1 MAEGK
6 QVVVDLTFNANADNA
21 KKAMKSLMQELNALS
36 NSALKNASTGTLNKD
51 LLTASHTAIQLRQN
65 LETAFNVK
73 TGNLD
78 LVKFNQSMK
87 SAGMSLEQYRTQ
99 LMNLGPAGAQSFA
112 QLSTAI
118 MQADAPLTRV
128 NSKLNDFAVSLK
140 NTAKWQISSSILHGL
155 IGSINS
161 AYSYAQNLNA
171 SLNDIRIVTGASAE
185 EMSKFASAANK
196 AAKSLSTSTKT
207 YADAAL
213 IFYQQGL
220 GDADVKERTDAV
232 IKMANVTK
240 DSAAEVSSYMTAIW
254 NNFDDGSKSLEHYAD
269 VMTAL
274 GAATA
279 SSTAEIADG
288 LEKFASIG
296 KTIGL
301 SYDYATSALA
311 TIVSQTRQSA
321 DTVGTGL
328 RTIFSRL
335 QGLSLGETLEDGV
348 NLNKYSQALST
359 VGVQILDAS
368 GNMKDMDTILESL
381 AGKWASLSQAQKTA
395 LAQTVGGVRQYTT
408 LISLMDNWDSME
420 TNLVTAKGSSGALQE
435 QADIYAESWDAAKD
449 RVRASAEA
457 IYSSLINDEFF
468 ISLNNGFA
476 GFLDQISNIIDGL
489 GGLKGVLLTLTPI
502 VTKLFRDQITSGL
515 RNTIVSLQALTPK
528 GRASLKATQ
537 QEAIEQTA
545 KMYEDS
551 STAGGYAMADQYRR
565 TAKVQQSYLDNSRSM
580 SDDDKRLAQ
589 EEVSRYNDLFGS
601 RVQKAGEEADKSD
614 KAQDEA
620 SEAARQ
626 ARRKALKKK
635 TADIEKERK
644 AKVAESNKTLDA
656 NMQAELDA
664 DDVKHT
670 AGESE
675 KTRVAKEEKQ
685 RQIREKY
692 KKRKEQAERKI
703 NKDTP
708 SAEKLGKNLQAAEAD
723 LTKKATAQG
732 FQEKA
737 KEIIQAK
744 VDVDTSDIEG
754 AKKDLQNLIATIRT
768 AAENGEIDLD
778 ASGFAAALDQI
789 EAKAKKSE
797 TSLQDL
803 RDAASQLQGVT
814 DAAMDATDLAQNGSE
829 DESGP
834 KGYERAALEA
844 GVDEETTKKTSQD
857 LVDTGVEAG
866 ASLLEVA
873 VASQEADQ
881 AAADLEQRLNNM
893 GNLKVDFASGFTA
906 SISAISAVGSAISSV
921 TGLMDV
927 WGDSSA
933 SVGEKVLSTIMTLA
947 SVAGSLGSA
956 FDSSNVAILKSMA
969 TTLAAKLGWFG
980 LSGSMLSTAAAAP
993 VAGAA
998 TGAAG
1003 GTAAAGGVAA
1013 QLGWWPFTLIMLA
1026 VVAVVALVVGA
1037 FVGLI
1042 SVAQSLSDAYNADAI
1057 AAEKAAE
1064 TARAL
1069 GDAYT
1074 EAANKYQTMIDT
1086 MDQYTSARAALDSL
1100 TEGTQAYNDAL
1111 AEANEAGLALI
1122 NSTSGLKRGEDYRW
1136 ENGELIID
1144 QDAMDRVKQEESE
1157 RVAQTRAASLM
1168 ADANAATAKAKADR
1182 TAFVREDD
1190 VSGWA
1195 GLGAGAAMGA
1205 GYGAMFGP
1213 WGAAIGGVLGGIAG
1227 LGTALWGNSVDNKA
1241 QNEQIDKLAKQYE
1254 TMGEEAFDE
1263 ANLEALGFDTAN
1275 KAYIDSL
1282 KEVVEATVA
1291 AADQTSNAARLAAQ
1305 EILATDETYQRMDAE
1320 DKDRLGAASGR
1331 MYQTYQAEA
1340 EAKYLEQAQSRGW
1353 FNSGNAESKAAWEK
1367 YADITGLDE
1376 LNGYKVE
1383 NYAGNGDDARVE
1395 YSYIDDEG
1403 ERQTREVTAQQI
1415 AAELAAAEAAEK
1427 LGQST
1432 EFLINEFN
1440 RLESTTVKTA
1450 DGLEQKTEQQL
1461 KEDQAL
1467 SDFLAGD
1474 MTQSSRSEA
1483 MAMANALG
1491 GDRNIETSQ
1500 ASSYLGSAFGGEDG
1514 ILSDEE
1520 AKKYGYESAAVMA
1533 AAFQEEYNNT
1543 MKAWDSIELPGGIGE
1558 WGENLSLEAAQSL
1571 ENTISELNLGPMGEA
1586 AGEKF
1591 VAGLNT
1597 MLAGVKPEDQAA
1609 ALNALMAID
1618 WSDWDALSQADVVL
1632 QKFGVDI
1639 DLTSQEWL
1647 DFAESMRIAARAVP
1661 DFSQLKSNLNSI
1673 SKILGD
1679 LEFGEAIDEDDY
1691 NTLVEYNQEWSKFF
1705 VTQADGSRK
1714 FIGDAE
1720 AMTAA
1725 TRDLALEHKNL
1736 LETYSAAAQND
1747 DISSF
1752 NWDQKITEETLD
1764 QARSDFEALRN
1775 GESGAILNPVLEAL
1789 GYNEDAISA
1798 ALADP
1803 EKMQAMFNAIYEAID
1818 PAYLNQIDAEFKE
1831 MVASTATSVAE
1842 LQQMLS
1848 EGVIDDATY
1857 SKSLLAMASGYD
1869 YCSEAVKNYQEALA
1883 NGEGIAEAQAILERT
1898 VALEQE
1904 AAKYGKAY
1912 QNAMSGRS
1920 SVSIEDLTALQEAA
1934 PELYDQFL
1942 TMSDAEWVDSAYE
1955 HYSAMLEARIASY
1968 PKDSAAYREA
1978 VMEKRE
1984 LDEEYY
1990 SALEE
1995 RAESALNSVREHQE
2009 GLRDAIS
2016 GASDALDGLLEGKS
2030 FNELGKAEV
2039 ANLIQSLREVGYS
2052 AEEIDRILK
2061 NLGKDEEQSSTA
2073 SMLAA
2078 ARAKTQLMLAEIGT
2092 YKQEQAA
2099 YESLGAEGFNAT
2111 EANTTITVDADV
2123 QSPLKTEGDSIVPQT
2138 TPGESTIEVSLDSQN
2153 ATYNPETGDIY
2164 VKSAD
2169 GLITYRFD
2177 VDNVAQ
2183 AFDPDTGLYTLTDP
2197 KTGKIIYQFNL
2208 NNAPSSFD
2216 PDTGKVTILDPETG
2230 TIDYQFDIKD
2240 LSAAFDPDT
2249 GEYTLT
2255 DPDTGAIA
2263 YAFNINDT
2271 VGAFDPEKGT
2281 YTLYD
2286 STTGQLKYSF
2296 SVTNETAAFDPT
2308 TGKYTLTDATTGKI
2322 IYTTTVNTNSTT
2334 FDPTTGSILITT
2346 PEGHTIPYKVEVD
2359 NNASTFDAA
2368 SGKLV
2373 VVDADGKK
2381 VPYTVDVSNGVYNPA
2396 TKQIEFTDAS
2406 GNKVSYSVDGAEGFV
2421 YDEATNSF
2429 TFANS
2434 DGTVNYSVAAASGYV
2449 YDKESNTWKFN
2460 PSAVTANVGLEGDD
2474 LPEDGEERTVTV
2486 YVKTVDTSIDEVI
2499 ASQEALQAAVGKA
2512 GYDYWG
2518 SLGKTGWFDAGF
2530 NNTWNDIVDS
2540 KFNVAQYLATHD
2552 NGEAELRSMSGAIG
2566 KELQRQL
2573 EEEFGGDMSAALA
2586 NESWATGYNLYLGL
2600 IKGYQAA
2607 GGEAANMVGPV
2618 NGALLAQINSDLGVQ
2633 SPSKYTKETGHW
2645 LMAGL
2650 VEGFAET
2657 PFEATG
2663 LAGKVMGAIQD
2674 ELADV
2679 SPGDALKAI
2688 EDELFG
2694 IDNGTD
2700 AEGNPIIR
2708 GTELTSEEKAN
2719 YLAQKG
2725 YKIQAN
2731 EDGTFQAY
2739 TIDSEGNVQKAIGE
2753 AYETFDQAYLTLV
2766 TDMFSE
2772 KRMAD
2777 YLSGG
2782 YMTSGDFDA
2791 IEQGLIKEALENGF
2805 KEWKAKNP
2813 DSGFET
2819 LDELLQSGDP
2829 HVVGDFYDNYF
2840 TPAVANGAQTLQ
2852 DAMSMAYANIQDEW
2866 ITTLKNVNKAT
2877 DEAAKQMYD
2886 SWMTTFEALSDA
2898 YAAIFSG
2905 ENLSESLS
2913 KESQRALIDGWLK
2926 EGYTPDEIRDMMLNK
2941 DSVSIDDL
2949 SMQDYA
2955 NSGSQQGG
2963 AAVGFDYNADGTV
2976 KETSYTQWEANMR
2989 AHYQRQ
2995 ADQFA
3000 STEDMVAADT
3010 QAAHKEYLTWMG
3022 QGLNF
3027 DQILA
3032 EKGVTRDKYDSDEAY
3047 QAAVKAVQAGMAD
3060 AQTLADVGFYE
3071 RNEDGTYVTTDEL
3084 SEAVKTG
3091 YVDAMMAG
3099 HGATA
3104 AEREQVYLDAYGNLI
3119 ANDIEYR
3126 QGMRDRYSGARDA
3139 AVSKLEED
3147 RDLVNKAMNGEA
3159 LSPEEQA
3166 RVDALV
3172 EQYGSL
3178 EDANIGLASTID
3190 QTIAAFNRMIAAIDA
3205 GYTNLGD
3212 GVWGKKVGDTTVTQH
3227 EGQYDTLEAARA
3239 TGLLTDNWTDADGD
3253 GVYSKTMAIQDPE
3266 TGKYYIVT
3274 HTSEMETMSEDSEEF
3289 EALAPEGTQY
3299 TDNAQLEAA
3308 QAAGFADLNEQDTY
3322 INEAETRKIVG
3333 VNGEEKN
3340 LMATESEIIGSEM
3353 EGQLAQTVEGWND
3366 LTEAE
3371 QNAMAAEKEANLT
3384 AEERAELLKEAEKR
3398 QRKYANEIKKME
3410 KAYKKLADEGD
3421 DLLKTANDE
3430 EASMTDRAAAIDGL
3444 REIYEGI
3451 LGPMEDVDDEFVKSA
3466 KNMEDAKKAAE
3477 GDEEAMNR
3485 LQVAYVDALTPDV
3498 DFTPELQDLAA
3509 EIAAWD
3515 PGDLEVG
3522 ATIDDTDFLAK
3533 CVDLVD
3539 KCGLTADQASAAL
3552 SAMGVDAKLVK
3563 HEQTTPPTQEEIAAS
3578 GGIYVPD
3585 PATGEKKYIAASG
3598 SATIEKTGDKYV
3610 WWTLEGAT
3618 YNGKGVT
3625 GGGNGGTGGGGRR
3638 RGGGGGGG
3646 GGREARRANH
3656 VTKDDYVE
3664 RYHEID
3670 NAIDDLAD
3678 AYDRLNNQQD
3688 RAWGKNRIAAM
3699 KEQEG
3704 IIKKQI
3710 AATEEKIRQA
3720 EEYLKLDKEAAEAAG
3735 WIFGDDGNV
3744 VNYDEFMSAQVD
3756 KYNDAIDAYNDMS
3769 AKEQEKLDK
3778 KYSEMK
3784 DEDGNNY
3791 SSYEDYLKKTLLDG
3805 PKEALEKYEETMELL
3820 EDLGMDYD
3828 EFLNAWHD
3836 NIIGQ
3841 IQTKLDTTLQVT
3853 GAQLEYLEHKLSRI
3867 GDYAYGA
3874 ADAIANIADQMSLA
3888 QANYNANMTAIDE
3901 LLQAYNGD
3909 WSVASIMSMTPEQRE
3924 QFSADLANM
3933 DLESGDIELI
3943 LGAISGMQDAAAQ
3956 LDEAMI
3962 SSFQTFE
3969 KALQSFDEEL
3979 ARHISEIEHAQTIT
3993 ASYRN
3998 ILDLTGRSVTGM
4010 NAAMIKSIND
4020 QVVAQSKSRLSASK
4034 TRYESSQTALAS
4046 AQQVFDE
4053 AKAKHEAGEMTD
4065 AAFAE
4070 AQATYQSAV
4079 DMANSAQEE
4088 FLSSWE
4094 DALQAAADAFVSN
4107 MEEAVR
4113 EVGGMLSGGLAGGLA
4128 ELEDQFAKLQER
4140 DQNYV
4145 DDYEK
4150 IYQLTKM
4157 TRDLND
4163 KIDSTTNVRAQ
4174 KELLKYQ
4181 KEINGLLESD
4191 QKMSEYDID
4200 YLQKKLDLKMA
4211 EIAMDEAQNAKSQVT
4226 MRRDSEGNYNY
4237 VYTADEDAVAQAE
4250 SEYADKLYAM
4260 QVANDEYITSLSEN
4274 MANLSSQMM
4283 NEIAAIDTTI
4293 YDTDEKYQAEV
4304 ARITEHYSQQMEYY
4318 NGEMSKVLGNNKTL
4332 YEEDWTNFSKYTGY
4346 KLSAEK
4352 DYVTNW
4358 NQTILSQVTG
4368 FETQE
4373 GFYQNFNKAIF
4384 GDDPTKP
4391 SSDSLIGRLVEA
4403 YKAMRQQ
4410 IQQANEAAG
4419 YDTESLATALVGNI
4433 GTATTQAETA
4443 AQSITTSAQNIATAI
4458 GQMTT
4463 GIGDAMDEYC
4473 DAMSAMVESTDVL
4486 LDALLDFLSI
4496 AGDIGDLEIDEGIL
4510 AEIRRRKEERE
4521 NQGNPASMDTGGY
4534 TGSWGSDGRVAI
4546 LHQKELVL
4554 NAEDTAN
4561 MLASVGILRQIASVI
4576 DLNALASAGGF
4587 GNLVAG
4593 SIGGHKEVLQQEVHI
4608 EAHFPN
4614 ATDKNQIEEAFKDI
4628 VNLAAQYSNRM

>member
-1 MAEGK
+1 MAANTEIK
-6 QVVVDLTFNANADNA
+6 VNLTFQSNVEQARQSIKQLQTDLNSLTQ
-21 KKAMKSLMQELNALS
+21 KSLTN
-36 NSALKNASTGTLNKD
+36 NSGLQLNKD
-51 LLTASHTAIQLRQN
+51 LLQASSTAQQLKIN
-65 LETAFNVK
+65 LQSAFNTQ
-73 TGNLD
+73 TGKLD
-78 LVKFNQSMK
+78 LVAFNNSMKQAGLSVTKYRDALLALGPSGQQAFNQ
-87 SAGMSLEQYRTQ
+87 LQ
-99 LMNLGPAGAQSFA
+99 QS
-112 QLSTAI
+112 I
-118 MQADAPLTRV
+118 MTADAPLTRI
-128 NSKLNDFAVSLK
+128 NSKMADLATSLK
-140 NTAKWQISSSILHGL
+140 NTVKWQLSSSLIHGFMS
-155 IGSINS
+155 SINQ
-161 AYSYAQNLNA
+161 AFSYAENLNGA
-171 SLNDIRIVTGASAE
+171 LNDIRIVTGASAD
-185 EMSKFASAANK
+185 EMAKFATQANL

-220 GDADVKERTDAV
+220 GDAEVKERTDAV

-240 DSAAEVSSYMTAIW
+240 DSASEVSSYMTAIW

-279 SSTAEIADG
+279 SSTAEIAAG

-311 TIVSQTRQSA
+311 TIVAQTRQSA

-348 NLNKYSQALST
+348 DLNKYSKALST

-368 GNMKDMDTILESL
+368 GNMKNMDAILESL
-381 AGKWASLSQAQKTA
+381 ADKWGTLSQAQKTA

-408 LISLMDNWDSME
+408 LIALMDNWKSME
-420 TNLVTAKGSSGALQE
+420 TNLATAQGSSGTLQE
-435 QADIYAESWDAAKD
+435 QADIYAQSWEAAKN
-449 RVRASAEA
+449 RVKASAED
-457 IYSSLINDEFF
+457 IYTSLINDEFF
-468 ISLNNGFA
+468 ITLNNGFS
-476 GFLDQISNIIDGL
+476 GFLDQLDSVIDGL
-489 GGLKGVLLTLTPI
+489 GGLKGILLTLTPI
-502 VTKLFRDQITSGL
+502 VTNLFKGSITSGL
-515 RNTIVSLQALTPK
+515 NNMALSLMSITPK
-528 GRASLKATQ
+528 GRNIADKTRLEAANAASDMYYSGDTPGGNAMAQAARMQNSVQTTYLNQQRNLSEQEKQRAQANMQRGNVLRQKLEERSARVDTVNGRANNATNRVLAAINNSSATDEVKERLRKSYADAANQAQRESLQHGAAQSFKGFSFDSTEKGIEKAKAALQSFLSLLKENAGVSFSENFEAALQNLQTTLEQTELSAEELQTALNGVVNAEAAESQ
-537 QEAIEQTA
+537 QNAEDGTTGLDKMAQVEETMKNDAGIDVKKEGVDEALMDSVDAHGELGEQTA
-545 KMYEDS
+545 
-551 STAGGYAMADQYRR
+551 
-565 TAKVQQSYLDNSRSM
+565 
-580 SDDDKRLAQ
+580 
-589 EEVSRYNDLFGS
+589 
-601 RVQKAGEEADKSD
+601 
-614 KAQDEA
+614 
-620 SEAARQ
+620 
-626 ARRKALKKK
+626 
-635 TADIEKERK
+635 
-644 AKVAESNKTLDA
+644 
-656 NMQAELDA
+656 
-664 DDVKHT
+664 
-670 AGESE
+670 
-675 KTRVAKEEKQ
+675 
-685 RQIREKY
+685 
-692 KKRKEQAERKI
+692 
-703 NKDTP
+703 
-708 SAEKLGKNLQAAEAD
+708 
-723 LTKKATAQG
+723 
-732 FQEKA
+732 
-737 KEIIQAK
+737 
-744 VDVDTSDIEG
+744 
-754 AKKDLQNLIATIRT
+754 
-768 AAENGEIDLD
+768 
-778 ASGFAAALDQI
+778 
-789 EAKAKKSE
+789 
-797 TSLQDL
+797 
-803 RDAASQLQGVT
+803 
-814 DAAMDATDLAQNGSE
+814 
-829 DESGP
+829 
-834 KGYERAALEA
+834 
-844 GVDEETTKKTSQD
+844 D
-857 LVDTGVEAG
+857 LVDG
-866 ASLLEVA
+866 LQEV
-873 VASQEADQ
+873 QMEADHTRQ
-881 AAADLEQRLNNM
+881 SIEDMATP
-893 GNLKVDFASGFTA
+893 KVDFGSTFTMVST
-906 SISAISAVGSAISSV
+906 SIMGIGSAISSV
-921 TGLMDV
+921 MGLMDV
-927 WGDSSA
+927 WQDESA
-933 SVGEKVLSTIMTLA
+933 SVGQKLVSTFMSLGMVGMSLTSVFNAQNAALAKQAFATLA
-947 SVAGSLGSA
+947 VKAGWMG
-956 FDSSNVAILKSMA
+956 
-969 TTLAAKLGWFG
+969 
-980 LSGSMLSTAAAAP
+980 AAASQAL
-993 VAGAA
+993 
-998 TGAAG
+998 AAG
-1003 GTAAAGGVAA
+1003 GAKITGVAFGKAGMTAMIGGIQA
-1013 QLGWWPFTLIMLA
+1013 QLGWWPIIAIFLA
-1026 VVAVVALVVGA
+1026 IVAAVALVTAAIAGIKA
-1037 FVGLI
+1037 
-1042 SVAQSLSDAYNADAI
+1042 LSDIYNADAI
-1057 AAEKAAE
+1057 AAERAAE

-1069 GDAYT
+1069 GNAYT
-1074 EAANKYQTMIDT
+1074 EAAEKYQNMIDT
-1086 MDQYTSARAALDSL
+1086 MDKYQSARDALDSL
-1100 TEGTQAYNDAL
+1100 TEGTQAYNEAL
-1111 AEANEAGLALI
+1111 AEANEAGLELI

-1136 ENGELIID
+1136 ENGQLIID
-1144 QDAMDRVKQEESE
+1144 QDAMERVKQAESE

-1168 ADANAATAKAKADR
+1168 ADADAAAAKAKADQ
-1182 TAFVREDD
+1182 TALVRKNDAS
-1190 VSGWA
+1190 V
-1195 GLGAGAAMGA
+1195 LGATAGGAAA
-1205 GYGAMFGP
+1205 
-1213 WGAAIGGVLGGIAG
+1213 GAAIGSVIPVI
-1227 LGTALWGNSVDNKA
+1227 GTALGAVIGTIGGLAGSLIYNGVTNDKE
-1241 QNEQIDKLAKQYE
+1241 NERIDALTKQYQ
-1254 TMGEEAFDE
+1254 TMGAEAFDDE
-1263 ANLEALGFDTAN
+1263 NLKALGFDTAN
-1275 KAYIDSL
+1275 QAYIDSL

-1305 EILATDETYQRMDAE
+1305 ELLSTDETYQRMDSE
-1320 DKDRLGAASGR
+1320 EKDRLGAAAGR

-1340 EAKYLEQAQSRGW
+1340 EAKYLEQAQDRGW
-1353 FNSGNAESKAAWEK
+1353 FRSGTDQSKEAWNK
-1367 YADITGLDE
+1367 YAELTGIKDLS
-1376 LNGYKVE
+1376 GYKVT
-1383 NYAGNGDDARVE
+1383 NYAGSGDDARVE
-1395 YSYIDDEG
+1395 YQYIDENG

-1415 AAELAAAEAAEK
+1415 AAELAAAEAADK

-1432 EFLINEFN
+1432 EFLISEFN
-1440 RLESTTVKTA
+1440 RLESSTSKT
-1450 DGLEQKTEQQL
+1450 DK
-1461 KEDQAL
+1461 AL

-1474 MTQSSRSEA
+1474 MTMSTKSEAEA
-1483 MAMANALG
+1483 MADAFD
-1491 GDRNIETSQ
+1491 GDREIDVDQ
-1500 ASSYLGSAFGGEDG
+1500 ASTYLGTQFGGEDG
-1514 ILSDEE
+1514 ILSDDE
-1520 AKKYGYESAAVMA
+1520 AKKYGYESAAAMA
-1533 AAFQEEYNNT
+1533 EAFQTEYNNS
-1543 MKAWDSIELPGGIGE
+1543 MKAWDSIELPAGIGE
-1558 WGENLSLEAAQSL
+1558 WGENLSLEAAQNL
-1571 ENTISELNLGPMGEA
+1571 ENTLSELNLGPLGAE

-1597 MLAGVKPEDQAA
+1597 MLAGVDPDKQGA
-1609 ALNALMAID
+1609 ALDQLMALD
-1618 WSDWDALSQADVVL
+1618 WSDWDALSQADLIL
-1632 QKFGVDI
+1632 QEFGVDL
-1639 DLTSQEWL
+1639 DLTADEWVT
-1647 DFAESMRIAARAVP
+1647 FAENMRIAARAVP
-1661 DFSQLKSNLNSI
+1661 DFSKLKSDLNNI
-1673 SKILGD
+1673 TKIIND
-1679 LEFGEAIDEDDY
+1679 LDFGKAIKDEDY
-1691 NTLVEYNQEWSKFF
+1691 QTLVAYNQEWSKFF
-1705 VTQADGSRK
+1705 VMQADGSRK

-1720 AMTAA
+1720 AMATA

-1736 LETYSAAAQND
+1736 LETYSAAAKND
-1747 DISSF
+1747 DVNDF
-1752 NWDQKITEETLD
+1752 KWDQKITEDTIA
-1764 QARSDFEALRN
+1764 QAREDFENLRS
-1775 GESGAILNPVLEAL
+1775 GESGDVLNPVLAAL
-1789 GYNEDAISA
+1789 GYDEAAIQA

-1803 EKMQAMFNAIYEAID
+1803 EKMQAMFDAIYKAID
-1818 PAYLNQIDAEFKE
+1818 PTHLNQIDAEFKE
-1831 MVASTATSVAE
+1831 MYASTATTVAE
-1842 LQQMLS
+1842 LQKMLADNI
-1848 EGVIDDATY
+1848 IDDAAY

-1912 QNAMSGRS
+1912 EHAMSGRS
-1920 SVSIEDLTALQEAA
+1920 SVSIEDLTALQEVA

-1942 TMSDAEWVDSAYE
+1942 TMSDAEWIDSAYE
-1955 HYSAMLEARIASY
+1955 HYSAMLDARIASY

-1978 VMEKRE
+1978 VMEKQE

-2009 GLRDAIS
+2009 ELRDAIS
-2016 GASDALDGLLEGKS
+2016 GASDALDALLEGKS
-2030 FNELGKAEV
+2030 FNELGKAEI
-2039 ANLIQSLREVGYS
+2039 ASLIQSLREVGYS

-2073 SMLAA
+2073 TMLAA

-2092 YKQEQAA
+2092 YKQEQLA

-2138 TPGESTIEVSLDSQN
+2138 SPGESTIEVSLDSQN

-2208 NNAPSSFD
+2208 DNAPSSFD

-2346 PEGHTIPYKVEVD
+2346 PEGHIIPYKVEVD

-2406 GNKVSYSVDGAEGFV
+2406 GNKVSYSVAGAEGFV

-2434 DGTVNYSVAAASGYV
+2434 DGTVSYSVTAASGYV
-2449 YDKESNTWKFN
+2449 YDKESNTWKFS

-2486 YVKTVDTSIDEVI
+2486 YVKTVDTSVEEIL
-2499 ASQEALQAAVGKA
+2499 ASQAHLQSIVNSNSYKEWASKGK
-2512 GYDYWG
+2512 
-2518 SLGKTGWFDAGF
+2518 GWFDAGF

-2540 KFNVAQYLATHD
+2540 NFNVAHYLSTHKED
-2552 NGEAELRSMSGAIG
+2552 GEKNIRSMTTDIG

-2573 EEEFGGDMSAALA
+2573 EEDFGGDMAKAMA
-2586 NESWATGYNLYLGL
+2586 DESWRTGYDLYLGL
-2600 IKGYQAA
+2600 VKGYQAA
-2607 GGEAANMVGPV
+2607 GGDAANMVGPV

-2633 SPSKYTKETGHW
+2633 SPSKYTRETGHW

-2663 LAGKVMGAIQD
+2663 LASKVMGAIQE

-2679 SPGDALKAI
+2679 SPEDALKAI

-2852 DAMSMAYANIQDEW
+2852 DSMSMAYANIQDEW

-2963 AAVGFDYNADGTV
+2963 AAVGFEYNADGTV
-2976 KETSYTQWEANMR
+2976 KETSYTQWETNMR

-3032 EKGVTRDKYDSDEAY
+3032 EKGITRDKYDSDEAY

-3060 AQTLADVGFYE
+3060 AQTLADAGFYE

-3084 SEAVKTG
+3084 SDAVKTG
-3091 YVDAMMAG
+3091 YVDAMMSS

-3104 AEREQVYLDAYGNLI
+3104 AEREQTYLDAYGNLI

-3126 QGMRDRYSGARDA
+3126 QGMRDRYTGARDA

-3147 RDLVNKAMNGEA
+3147 RDLVNRAIKGDA

-3172 EQYGSL
+3172 DEYGSL

-3212 GVWGKKVGDTTVTQH
+3212 GVWGKKKGETTITQH
-3227 EGQYDTLEAARA
+3227 EGQYDTLEAASA
-3239 TGLLTDNWTDADGD
+3239 TGLLNDNWTDADGD
-3253 GVYSKTMAIQDPE
+3253 GVYSKTMAVQDPE

-3322 INEAETRKIVG
+3322 INEAETRNIVG
-3333 VNGEEKN
+3333 VNGESKN
-3340 LMATESEIIGSEM
+3340 LMATENEIIGSEM
-3353 EGQLAQTVEGWND
+3353 EGRLAQTVEGWNE

-3371 QNAMAAEKEANLT
+3371 QNARAAEAEANLT

-3421 DLLKTANDE
+3421 DLIKTANDE
-3430 EASMTDRAAAIDGL
+3430 EASMSDRAAAIGGL

-3451 LGPMEDVDDEFVKSA
+3451 LGPMENVSDEFVKSA
-3466 KNMEDAKKAAE
+3466 ENMELAKKAAE
-3477 GDEEAMNR
+3477 GDEEAMNQ
-3485 LQVAYVDALTPDV
+3485 LQVAYLDALTGLDLTDEV
-3498 DFTPELQDLAA
+3498 NADLAA
-3509 EIAAWD
+3509 LAQTVAAY
-3515 PGDLEVG
+3515 PFEDLEIG

-3533 CVDLVD
+3533 CVDLVN
-3539 KCGLTADQASAAL
+3539 KCGLTAEQASAAL

-3563 HEQTTPPTQEEIAAS
+3563 HEQDTPPTQEQISAS

-3585 PATGEKKYIAASG
+3585 AATGGTKYVPASG

-3625 GGGNGGTGGGGRR
+3625 GGGNGGTGGRGGR

-3646 GGREARRANH
+3646 SREARRANH
-3656 VTKDDYVE
+3656 VKKDDYVE

-3670 NAIDDLAD
+3670 NVIDDLTD

-3688 RAWGKNRIAAM
+3688 RAWGKNRIDAM
-3699 KEQEG
+3699 KAQTA
-3704 IIKKQI
+3704 IIKQQV

-3720 EEYLKLDKEAAEAAG
+3720 EEYLKLDKKAAEAAG
-3735 WIFGDDGNV
+3735 WLFDENGNV
-3744 VNYDEFMSAQVD
+3744 MNYDEFMGKQVD
-3756 KYNDAIDAYNDMS
+3756 KYNSAIDAYNKMS
-3769 AKEQEKLDK
+3769 AGEQEKLDEKWSK
-3778 KYSEMK
+3778 KKNADGEYYS
-3784 DEDGNNY
+3784 G
-3791 SSYEDYLKKTLLDG
+3791 YEDYLKQTLLDG
-3805 PKEALEKYEETMELL
+3805 PKEALDQYEETMELL

-3841 IQTKLDTTLQVT
+3841 IQTKLDTTLEVT
-3853 GAQLEYLEHKLSRI
+3853 ESQLEYLDHKLSRI
-3867 GDYAYGA
+3867 SDDAYKTA
-3874 ADAIANIADQMSLA
+3874 EALTIMAQQMEISSTQFDANKSALND
-3888 QANYNANMTAIDE
+3888 
-3901 LLQAYNGD
+3901 LLQAYNENWTAESLMNGD
-3909 WSVASIMSMTPEQRE
+3909 ISIDDLV
-3924 QFSADLANM
+3924 SAGM
-3933 DLESGDIELI
+3933 ESGDIELLQNI
-3943 LGAISGMQDAAAQ
+3943 MSGLMDASAQ
-3956 LDEAMI
+3956 MSEQMV
-3962 SSFQTFE
+3962 SSIE
-3969 KALQSFDEEL
+3969 SMANAFDEFN
-3979 ARHISEIEHAQTIT
+3979 ADMDRYISTIEHAQAVTST
-3993 ASYRN
+3993 YRN
-3998 ILDLTGRSVTGM
+3998 IIDLTGRTMSGFNSSM
-4010 NAAMIKSIND
+4010 LKSIND
-4020 QVVAQSKSRLSASK
+4020 ATVAQSKANLSANK
-4034 TRYESSQTALAS
+4034 TKYDTVKVEYEEAKKAYEAAQASYAEGGIDAAALKAAKDTYQTA
-4046 AQQVFDE
+4046 QDN
-4053 AKAKHEAGEMTD
+4053 MN
-4065 AAFAE
+4065 E
-4070 AQATYQSAV
+4070 AQES
-4079 DMANSAQEE
+4079 

-4094 DALQAAADAFVSN
+4094 AALQAAADAFQSN
-4107 MEEAVR
+4107 MEAAMR
-4113 EVGGMLSGGLAGGLA
+4113 DVGEMMSGHLAGGLA
-4128 ELEDQFAKLQER
+4128 ELEDQFAKLSEQ

-4157 TRDLND
+4157 TRDLTD
-4163 KIDSTTNVRAQ
+4163 KIDNTSNVRAQ

-4191 QKMSEYDID
+4191 QQMSQYDID
-4200 YLQKKLDLKMA
+4200 YLRKKIDLKMA
-4211 EIAMDEAQNAKSQVT
+4211 EIALDEAQNAKSQVT

-4237 VYTADEDAVAQAE
+4237 VYTADENAVEKAE
-4250 SEYADKLYAM
+4250 SDYADRLYEM
-4260 QVANDEYITSLSEN
+4260 QKANDEYITSLSEN
-4274 MANLSSQMM
+4274 MANLSSQMLS
-4283 NEIAAIDTTI
+4283 EIAAIDTTI
-4293 YDTDEKYQAEV
+4293 YDTEEKYQAEV
-4304 ARITEHYSQQMEYY
+4304 QRITDHYTNQMAYY
-4318 NGEMSKVLGNNKTL
+4318 NEEMNKVLGNNKTL
-4332 YEEDWTNFSKYTGY
+4332 YEQDWTNFSKYTGY
-4346 KLSAEK
+4346 KLSAEEN
-4352 DYVTNW
+4352 YVTKW
-4358 NQTILSQVTG
+4358 SQTVLSQVTG

-4373 GFYQNFNKAIF
+4373 GFYQNFNEAIF
-4384 GDDPTKP
+4384 GSDPAHP
-4391 SSDSLIGRLVEA
+4391 SSDSLIGKLVTA
-4403 YKAMRQQ
+4403 YVAMRQQ
-4410 IQQANEAAG
+4410 INEANEAAG
-4419 YDTESLATALVGNI
+4419 VDTEDLASTILGNI
-4433 GTATTQAETA
+4433 QAATDEAEQAATDITNAANQIVTQITSIGSAVTTMVNNYSDAMKQMEAET
-4443 AQSITTSAQNIATAI
+4443 
-4458 GQMTT
+4458 
-4463 GIGDAMDEYC
+4463 DAMLG
-4473 DAMSAMVESTDVL
+4473 V
-4486 LDALLDFLSI
+4486 LLDFL
-4496 AGDIGDLEIDEGIL
+4496 AAYGEIGDLDIDPEIL
-4510 AEIRRRKEERE
+4510 AEINRRRQERQ
-4521 NQGNPASMDTGGY
+4521 NSGNPASMDTGGY
-4534 TGSWGSDGRVAI
+4534 TGSWGSEGRLAL

-4554 NAEDTAN
+4554 NASDTAN
-4561 MLASVGILRQIASVI
+4561 MLASVGILRQIANVI
-4576 DLNALASAGGF
+4576 DLNALASSGGF
-4587 GNLVAG
+4587 GHLVAG
-4593 SIGGHKEVLQQEVHI
+4593 SIGSHSGTLQQEVHI
-4608 EAHFPN
+4608 EANFPN
-4614 ATDKNQIEEAFKDI
+4614 ATDKNQIEDAFKDI
-4628 VNLAAQYSNRM
+4628 VNLAAQFANR